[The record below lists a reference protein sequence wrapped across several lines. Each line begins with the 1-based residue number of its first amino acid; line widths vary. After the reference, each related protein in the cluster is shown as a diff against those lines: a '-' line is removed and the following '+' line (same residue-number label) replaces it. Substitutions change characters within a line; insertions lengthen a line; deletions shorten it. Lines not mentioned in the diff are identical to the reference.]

1 MRVGDS
7 LDGAAS
13 VVLFRLSPNRFAL
26 GRLLL
31 PDGAVHPFPDAANPT
46 ATKERMFSVD
56 NKAFGILFSVGSQK
70 LANMFGEVGGAH
82 TGTHLYADKV
92 CLTLSRFLGFLIF
105 LRTIFEGPRM
115 EPLKKNEKKM

>member
-1 MRVGDS
+1 
-7 LDGAAS
+7 
-13 VVLFRLSPNRFAL
+13 
-26 GRLLL
+26 
-31 PDGAVHPFPDAANPT
+31 
-46 ATKERMFSVD
+46 MFSVD

-105 LRTIFEGPRM
+105 LNLISTSSSLAAWYSISSRFARRVTLTASTSFLAARASLLFAKTAPSDIRLAGM
-115 EPLKKNEKKM
+115 ASLKTVLTGEILLISL